1 MTRRMRNRVFQMF
14 MLFALA
20 ASAAVLMP
28 RAHAGMI
35 GTEQATQIQGD
46 RDKLKAALARPEV
59 VQELKKMGVDAT
71 AASERVDAMSDSEV
85 AQLAGRIDALPAG
98 GVLTND
104 QLIIILLIVL
114 ILVIAL

>member
-1 MTRRMRNRVFQMF
+1 MTRRMRNRVFEIF

-20 ASAAVLMP
+20 AVAAVIMP

-35 GTEQATQIQGD
+35 GTDQATQVQSE
-46 RDKLKAALARPEV
+46 REKLKAALARPEV
-59 VQELKKMGVDAT
+59 VQELKKMGVH
-71 AASERVDAMSDSEV
+71 AAAAAARVDAMSDPEV

-98 GVLTND
+98 GVLTNE

-114 ILVIAL
+114 ILIIAL